1 MNLKLFFSLILSC
14 SLLSVSLY
22 EDATIVQPVSAEP
35 SEKMFQM
42 SVAKGE
48 VAELSARQFEIR
60 LGLEDGDLAGITITS
75 LPKSGSLILD
85 GARLSEFSRL
95 TREELD
101 RLCFVPGESA
111 VRSGF
116 SFLPDCADRS
126 AATLYVCVT
135 DDLPSPPQAEDICL
149 STWSDVGIQAC
160 PFPDSQIQ
168 PAFVHITRS
177 PQKGVAQTDGQ
188 SISYLPFRK
197 AVGEDCF
204 SYVLVDAF
212 GNLSNEAT
220 VTVTIQENKNHFSFS
235 DMAGHAEEAAAI
247 TLHQSGILCGEK
259 IGDAWYFHPDSVM
272 TRGQFL
278 ICLLAAKG
286 VSPADQAVI
295 QTGLANDRD
304 LPLWIKPY
312 LQTAIRQ
319 KIITETVFFPGEP
332 VSVLE
337 AEELLRRSFDPSWK
351 KAAFSSLLTALGK
364 SSFQALSPDQADTF
378 LTRAD
383 CAVLLSKMT
392 NNFPS

>member
-1 MNLKLFFSLILSC
+1 M
-14 SLLSVSLY
+14 
-22 EDATIVQPVSAEP
+22 
-35 SEKMFQM
+35 
-42 SVAKGE
+42 
-48 VAELSARQFEIR
+48 
-60 LGLEDGDLAGITITS
+60 
-75 LPKSGSLILD
+75 
-85 GARLSEFSRL
+85 
-95 TREELD
+95 
-101 RLCFVPGESA
+101 
-111 VRSGF
+111 
-116 SFLPDCADRS
+116 
-126 AATLYVCVT
+126 
-135 DDLPSPPQAEDICL
+135 
-149 STWSDVGIQAC
+149 
-160 PFPDSQIQ
+160 
-168 PAFVHITRS
+168 
-177 PQKGVAQTDGQ
+177 
-188 SISYLPFRK
+188 
-197 AVGEDCF
+197 GEDCF

-212 GNLSNEAT
+212 GNLSDEAT